1 MSRTEE
7 VLSLMN
13 TLKDYLV
20 EERTVLINHD
30 GERLLELVNAKEE
43 TMNALA
49 QYDES
54 EIEIEQLNGITLEIK
69 SLQETNVLLT
79 EQSISFT
86 DQLVSNI
93 QKNATKKSTY
103 SKKGTFDKTGQNAF
117 IDQSL

>member
-1 MSRTEE
+1 MKKTEK

-13 TLKDYLV
+13 ELKNYLA
-20 EERTVLINHD
+20 EERTVLINND
-30 GERLLELVNAKEE
+30 GNRLLELINAKEE
-43 TMNALA
+43 IMIELA
-49 QYDES
+49 QFDES
-54 EIEIEQLNGITLEIK
+54 EIEVEQLKEITFEIK
-69 SLQETNVLLT
+69 ELQETNVLLT